1 MIIKNYELEKNLKP
15 IDNKSF
21 LLLYGENEGQ
31 KKDII
36 KKIKQQFK
44 TAEFFTLFK
53 KKLLK
58 TKIFLLKR

>member
-36 KKIKQQFK
+36 KRVG
-44 TAEFFTLFK
+44 LK
-53 KKLLK
+53 KWLK
-58 TKIFLLKR
+58 KELYYLGVKGQEWVL